1 MIWRQKT
8 CQTCFPPQA
17 RCDRGVPWLSHGW
30 PWLDRYPQLPQLGM
44 PPPPPA
50 RLGPARPANP
60 EAKAKVRELEGSP
73 GIVSRQL
80 VQSVSYQLSSY
91 GSHCLPS

>member
-17 RCDRGVPWLSHGW
+17 QCDRSV

-50 RLGPARPANP
+50 RPGSARPANP
-60 EAKAKVRELEGSP
+60 EAKAKVRELEGSRR
-73 GIVSRQL
+73 VL
-80 VQSVSYQLSSY
+80 LA
-91 GSHCLPS
+91 GSWTSLISAF

>member
-17 RCDRGVPWLSHGW
+17 QCDRSV
-30 PWLDRYPQLPQLGM
+30 PWLDRYPQLPQQLEQLGM
-44 PPPPPA
+44 PPPTAGPA
-50 RLGPARPANP
+50 RSSLARPANP

-73 GIVSRQL
+73 GIVGS
-80 VQSVSYQLSSY
+80 SSYGPQLSSH